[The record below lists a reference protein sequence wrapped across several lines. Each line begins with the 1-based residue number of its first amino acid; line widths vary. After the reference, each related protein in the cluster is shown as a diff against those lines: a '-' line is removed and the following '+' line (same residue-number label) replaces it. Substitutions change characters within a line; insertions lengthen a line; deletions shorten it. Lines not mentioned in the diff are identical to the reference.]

1 MGITSSPT
9 TLLPGVAVSFNF
21 QRVTSTKRAAP
32 PSSTEKLKETAMSLQ
47 AKLDAFKADFEAG
60 KPPYNV
66 PRSVIETMHRATAE
80 LIASEAAQRARKAGD
95 VAPSFSLKDPEG
107 NVVNSADLLQR
118 GPLVLS
124 FYRGV
129 WCPYCNME
137 LQALEAAKPKFDKYG
152 ASLVAISPQT
162 APNSRKSVRQN
173 NLSFPILSDA
183 KGKVGAAF
191 GLRFNLPD
199 YLVELYKQLKND
211 LPTFNDDPSWTLPMP
226 ARYVI
231 GQDGVILY
239 SEVNPDYTR
248 RPEPEDMIPVLQQAA
263 AVKA

>member
-1 MGITSSPT
+1 
-9 TLLPGVAVSFNF
+9 
-21 QRVTSTKRAAP
+21 
-32 PSSTEKLKETAMSLQ
+32 MSLQ
-47 AKLDAFKADFEAG
+47 AKLNAFKADFEAG

-80 LIASEAAQRARKAGD
+80 LIESGAAQRAKKAGD
-95 VAPSFSLKDPEG
+95 VAPEFSLRDPEG
-107 NVVNSADLLQR
+107 NVVNSVALLKH

-137 LQALEAAKPKFDKYG
+137 LQALEAAKPEFDKYG

-173 NLSFPILSDA
+173 KLSVPILSDV

-191 GLRFNLPD
+191 GLRFNLPA
-199 YLVELYKQLKND
+199 YLIELYKQLKND
-211 LPTFNDDPSWTLPMP
+211 MPTFNDDPSWTLPMP

-231 GQDGVILY
+231 GQDGMILY

-248 RPEPEDMIPVLQQAA
+248 RPEPEDMIPVLQRATA
-263 AVKA
+263 ITA

>member
-1 MGITSSPT
+1 
-9 TLLPGVAVSFNF
+9 
-21 QRVTSTKRAAP
+21 
-32 PSSTEKLKETAMSLQ
+32 
-47 AKLDAFKADFEAG
+47 
-60 KPPYNV
+60 
-66 PRSVIETMHRATAE
+66 
-80 LIASEAAQRARKAGD
+80 
-95 VAPSFSLKDPEG
+95 
-107 NVVNSADLLQR
+107 VV
-118 GPLVLS
+118 S

-137 LQALEAAKPKFDKYG
+137 LQALEAAKAEFDKYG
-152 ASLVAISPQT
+152 ATLVAISPQT

-173 NLSFPILSDA
+173 KLSFPILSDV

-199 YLVELYKQLKND
+199 YLIELYKQLKND

-248 RPEPEDMIPVLQQAA
+248 RPEPEDMIPVLQRAA

>member
-1 MGITSSPT
+1 
-9 TLLPGVAVSFNF
+9 
-21 QRVTSTKRAAP
+21 
-32 PSSTEKLKETAMSLQ
+32 MSLQ

-60 KPPYNV
+60 KPPYSV

-80 LIASEAAQRARKAGD
+80 LIASGAASRAKRAGD
-95 VAPSFSLKDPEG
+95 VAPSFSLRDPDG
-107 NVVNSADLLQR
+107 NVVTSEDLLKK
-118 GPLVLS
+118 GPLVVS

-137 LQALEAAKPKFDKYG
+137 LQALESAKPLFDKFG

-173 NLSFPILSDA
+173 KLSFPILSDV

-191 GLRFNLPD
+191 GLRFELPD
-199 YLVELYKQLKND
+199 YLVELYKSLKND
-211 LPTFNDDPSWTLPMP
+211 LPAFNDDPGWTLPMP

-231 GQDGVILY
+231 GQDGTILY
-239 SEVNPDYTR
+239 SEVNPDYTH
-248 RPEPEDMIPVLQQAA
+248 RPEPEEMIPVLQQAA

>member
-1 MGITSSPT
+1 
-9 TLLPGVAVSFNF
+9 
-21 QRVTSTKRAAP
+21 
-32 PSSTEKLKETAMSLQ
+32 MSLQ

-60 KPPYNV
+60 RPPYSV

-80 LIASEAAQRARKAGD
+80 LIESGAARRAKKAGD
-95 VAPSFSLKDPEG
+95 VAPSFSLKDPDG
-107 NVVNSADLLQR
+107 NVISSADLLKR
-118 GPLVLS
+118 GPVVLS

-137 LQALEAAKPKFDKYG
+137 LQALEATKPGFDKYG

-162 APNSRKSVRQN
+162 APNSRRSVRQN
-173 NLSFPILSDA
+173 NLSFPILSDV

-191 GLRFNLPD
+191 GLRFDLPD

-231 GQDGVILY
+231 GQNGVILY

-248 RPEPEDMIPVLQQAA
+248 RPEPEDMITVLQPA
-263 AVKA
+263 AVVQAGRRLRGAGGGHNH

>member
-1 MGITSSPT
+1 MHK
-9 TLLPGVAVSFNF
+9 A
-21 QRVTSTKRAAP
+21 QRKTV
-32 PSSTEKLKETAMSLQ
+32 MSLQ

-60 KPPYNV
+60 KPPYSV
-66 PRSVIETMHRATAE
+66 PRTVIETMHRATAE
-80 LIASEAAQRARKAGD
+80 LIESGAAQRAMKAGD

-107 NVVNSADLLQR
+107 NVVNSAELLKR

-137 LQALEAAKPKFDKYG
+137 LQALEAAKPEFDKYG
-152 ASLVAISPQT
+152 ASLVAISPQI

-173 NLSFPILSDA
+173 KLSFPILSDV

-248 RPEPEDMIPVLQQAA
+248 RPEPEDMIPVLQRA
-263 AVKA
+263 AVTV